1 MRAPMLP
8 VPRAHVLAL
17 GFALSVFTPVHAA
30 DSADDGISTGR
41 RFQERDGASLY
52 RAICQGCHM
61 ADGQGARGAGAYP
74 PLADNPRVATAPYLI
89 ATIVRGRNGM
99 PPFGAMLD
107 DAQVA
112 AVANHVRMHFGNR
125 SVEPVTAADVHA
137 LR

>member
-1 MRAPMLP
+1 MLP
-8 VPRAHVLAL
+8 RPRTCFVALCVALATVVP
-17 GFALSVFTPVHAA
+17 SHAA
-30 DSADDGISTGR
+30 DPAEDGISQGR

-74 PLADNPRVATAPYLI
+74 ALAGNPRVATAPYLI
-89 ATIVRGRNGM
+89 VTIVRGRNGM

-107 DAQVA
+107 DEQVA
-112 AVANHVRMHFGNR
+112 AVASHVRTHFGNR
-125 SVEPVTAADVHA
+125 SVEPVSAADVRA

>member
-1 MRAPMLP
+1 MLP
-8 VPRAHVLAL
+8 RPRACLLAL
-17 GFALSVFTPVHAA
+17 GVAVAAITPSLAA
-30 DSADDGISTGR
+30 ETAEDGISQGR

-74 PLADNPRVATAPYLI
+74 ALADNPRVATAPYVI
-89 ATIVRGRNGM
+89 VTIVRGRNGM

-107 DAQVA
+107 DEQVA
-112 AVANHVRMHFGNR
+112 AVASHVRTHFGNR
-125 SVEPVTAADVHA
+125 SVEPVNASDVRA

>member
-1 MRAPMLP
+1 MRTSTLP
-8 VPRAHVLAL
+8 SLRAFLMAL
-17 GFALSVFTPVHAA
+17 GVAWAAVTPVRAA

-61 ADGQGARGAGAYP
+61 ADAKGARGAGAYP
-74 PLADNPRVATAPYLI
+74 ALADNPRIATAPYLI
-89 ATIVRGRNGM
+89 VTIVRGRNGM

-107 DAQVA
+107 DEQVA
-112 AVANHVRMHFGNR
+112 AVASHVRTHFGNR
-125 SVEPVTAADVHA
+125 FVEPINAADVHA

>member
-1 MRAPMLP
+1 MPP
-8 VPRAHVLAL
+8 WPRTCLLAL
-17 GFALSVFTPVHAA
+17 GVALAAITPSRAA
-30 DSADDGISTGR
+30 DTADDGISQGR

-74 PLADNPRVATAPYLI
+74 ALADSPRVAAAPYLI
-89 ATIVRGRNGM
+89 VTIVRGRNGM

-107 DAQVA
+107 DEQVA
-112 AVANHVRMHFGNR
+112 AVASHVRTHFGNR
-125 SVEPVTAADVHA
+125 SVEPVSGADVRA

>member
-1 MRAPMLP
+1 MLP
-8 VPRAHVLAL
+8 RPRTFLLAL
-17 GFALSVFTPVHAA
+17 GVALAAVTPSRAA
-30 DSADDGISTGR
+30 DTVEDGISQGR

-74 PLADNPRVATAPYLI
+74 ALADNPRVATAPYVI
-89 ATIVRGRNGM
+89 VTIVRGRNGM

-107 DAQVA
+107 DEQVA
-112 AVANHVRMHFGNR
+112 AVAGHVRTHFGNR
-125 SVEPVTAADVHA
+125 SVEPVSAADVRA

>member
-1 MRAPMLP
+1 M
-8 VPRAHVLAL
+8 
-17 GFALSVFTPVHAA
+17 ALSVAWVAITPVRAA
-30 DSADDGISTGR
+30 DSADDGISNGS

-61 ADGQGARGAGAYP
+61 ADGRGARGAGAYP
-74 PLADNPRVATAPYLI
+74 ALADNPRVATAPYLI

-107 DAQVA
+107 DEQVA
-112 AVANHVRMHFGNR
+112 AVANHVRAHFGNR
-125 SVEPVTAADVHA
+125 SVEPISAADVRA